1 MLPSWTLLAF
11 LAPLLW
17 SLVGF
22 LDKFVISKYVRD
34 DQGAESLVIFT
45 GLTGFIMAT
54 GIFLFGHPVTGIPV
68 RDILYIMIAG
78 IIYVAAFI
86 PYLTAMKEADASIV
100 VSLYQLTPI
109 FSYVLGLV
117 FLGEHLT
124 ALQMLAGVLVIAGAV
139 SLSSDPKKPFRPT
152 GKMFGLMALS
162 SFGLATSALLFKY
175 FALDSLDPWA
185 TAFWEYV
192 GGGICSL
199 FLFAF
204 IGSYR
209 KPFIALLETGG
220 ARIAALNLSGEI
232 LTVFGTL
239 AMSFASLSA
248 PLAVVSIINGTQPFI
263 MLLIGGMFTL
273 FLPHIISKQN
283 GRASLVHR
291 IVSSAVIFAGVVF
304 LFI

>member
-22 LDKFVISKYVRD
+22 MDKFVISKYIQN

-54 GIFLFGHPVTGIPV
+54 GIFLFGHPVTGIPT
-68 RDILYIMIAG
+68 RDVLCIMIAG

-86 PYLTAMKEADASIV
+86 PYLTAMKETDASVV
-100 VSLYQLTPI
+100 VSLFQLSPI

-117 FLGEHLT
+117 FLGERLST
-124 ALQMLAGVLVIAGAV
+124 LQMLAGVLVIAGAV

-152 GKMFGLMALS
+152 GKTFGLMALS

-192 GGGICSL
+192 GAGIFAI
-199 FLFAF
+199 FLLVSIAP
-204 IGSYR
+204 YR
-209 KPFIALLETGG
+209 KQFVSLLDIGG

-263 MLLIGGMFTL
+263 MLIIGGLLTL
-273 FLPHIISKQN
+273 FLPHIISEQN
-283 GRASLVHR
+283 GRARLVHR
-291 IVSSAVIFAGVVF
+291 IVSSAVIFAGVVL
-304 LFI
+304 LFA